1 MRKLNTRWLGK
12 LPYSEAYD
20 LQLGLHKSVSNNLD
34 NDDYLL
40 LLEHDNVITS
50 GRTSKEGNLLV
61 SIDDLEEIL
70 QMINNKVIRIHY
82 NKNYIDRDQNKNF
95 YSFNNW
101 NNLNS
106 LKIF

>member
-12 LPYSEAYD
+12 LSYSEAYD
-20 LQLGLHKSVSNNLD
+20 LQLGLHKSVSNSLE

-61 SIDDLEEIL
+61 SLDHLKEMKIVGKNTPLLNKFIIKKTSQFYKIL
-70 QMINNKVIRIHY
+70 
-82 NKNYIDRDQNKNF
+82 
-95 YSFNNW
+95 S
-101 NNLNS
+101 
-106 LKIF
+106 